1 MNALLTA
8 IRHRVNSRLGFFGLV
23 VILFWLKTLLAYT
36 LDFSLGVSG
45 IYQYFILIINPLA
58 TTLIFFGIALYIKK
72 PWWSYL
78 TLLVLHAAN
87 TALLYFNVI
96 YYREFTDF
104 MTINTITG
112 FSKVSNGIS
121 GSSLALTK
129 GHDVFYWLDIV
140 VLLVLLL
147 ARLIKVDKKLL
158 PRRLPWALTSLGVV
172 LFAFNLTLGEIDRP
186 QLLTRTFDRN
196 YIVKYLGIDAYT
208 INDAFKTARNDQ
220 VRASASTSDL
230 ASVQQYIKQHYAAAD
245 PQMFGLAKGRNVI
258 VIHLESF
265 EQFLIDDK
273 IDGKEVTPF
282 LNSLYHDKQTYA
294 FANFFHQ
301 VGQGKTSD
309 AENLLETSTYGLP
322 EGSLF
327 SQLGSDNT
335 FQAAPA
341 ILQQTQGY
349 SSAVFHGD
357 VASFWNRNNVYKNMG
372 YQNFFDKSYF
382 DAAGDRS
389 IGYGLKDKLLFK
401 DSVKYL
407 EQMQQPFYAKF
418 ITVTNHFPFE
428 MDSEDTD
435 FPKADTAD
443 SSVNNYFQ
451 SAHYLDQSV
460 EEFFAYLKAS
470 GLYDKSIIVLYG
482 DHYGISNTRNLDL
495 APLLGK
501 SADDWTAYDDAQ
513 MQRVPFMIHIP
524 GVKTGSVQQQY
535 AGEVDVLPTIE
546 HLLGIKTKRYLQFGT
561 DVFSSQHDQVVAFR
575 DGDWVSPQY
584 TKAAGNVY
592 DQKTGTELT
601 KLTKTQ
607 QTQVDDNQNRVTTA
621 LRLSDKLNNGNLLRF
636 YTPKGFKP
644 VQPQNYNYTDGFTKL
659 AQLRE
664 NLGQKSTSLYSQN
677 HDHSTA
683 DLYQTDAPEAK

>member
-8 IRHRVNSRLGFFGLV
+8 GWKQINHRSGFFCLV
-23 VILFWLKTLLAYT
+23 VILFWLKTLLAYFT
-36 LDFSLGVSG
+36 DFSLGVSG
-45 IYQYFILIINPLA
+45 VYQYFILLLNPVA
-58 TTLIFFGIALYIKK
+58 TTLLLFGLALYVKK
-72 PWWSYL
+72 PWWSYG
-78 TLLVLHAAN
+78 LLLLLHTAN

-112 FSKVSNGIS
+112 FSKVSNGLS

-129 GHDVFYWLDIV
+129 PHDVLYWLDIII
-140 VLLVLLL
+140 LLVLLL
-147 ARLIKVDKKLL
+147 ARVIKVDKRPL
-158 PRRLPWALTSLGVV
+158 PRKSPWALTSFSL
-172 LFAFNLTLGEIDRP
+172 LFFAFNLTLGEMNRP

-208 INDAFKTARNDQ
+208 VNDAYKTARNDQ
-220 VRASASTSDL
+220 VRADANTSDL
-230 ASVQQYIKQHYAAAD
+230 ATVQQYIKQHYAA
-245 PQMFGLAKGRNVI
+245 PNPKLFGLAKGRNVI

-265 EQFLIDDK
+265 QQFLIDDK
-273 IDGKEVTPF
+273 LDGKEVTPF
-282 LNSLYHDKQTYA
+282 LNRLYHNKQTYA
-294 FANFFHQ
+294 FSNFFHQ

-327 SQLGSDNT
+327 SQLGSDNV

-341 ILQQTQGY
+341 ILKQQQGY

-372 YQNFFDKSYF
+372 YQYFFDKSYY
-382 DAAGDRS
+382 DAEGNRS
-389 IGYGLKDKLLFK
+389 IGYGLKDKLLFQE
-401 DSVKYL
+401 SIKYL
-407 EQMQQPFYAKF
+407 EQLQQPFYTKF

-428 MDSEDTD
+428 MDSQDVD
-435 FPKADTAD
+435 FPKANTDD

-460 EEFFAYLKAS
+460 QEFFNYLKAS

-482 DHYGISNTRNLDL
+482 DHYGISKSRNPDL

-501 SADDWTAYDDAQ
+501 SADDWNAYDDAQ

-524 GVKTGSVQQQY
+524 GYNQGGIQTQY
-535 AGEVDVLPTIE
+535 AGEVDVLPTLE
-546 HLLGIKTKRYLQFGT
+546 HLLGIQTKRYLQFGT
-561 DVFSSQHDQVVAFR
+561 DVFSPQHDQVVPFR

-584 TKAAGNVY
+584 TKAGNTIY
-592 DQKTGTELT
+592 DQKTGQPV
-601 KLTKTQ
+601 KKMSKQ
-607 QTQVDDNQNRVTTA
+607 QKAQVKGERNQVTTA
-621 LRLSDKLNNGNLLRF
+621 LKLSDQLNNENLLRF

-644 VQPQNYNYTDGFTKL
+644 IQPKNYDYTDSMAKL
-659 AQLRE
+659 AQLRQR
-664 NLGQKSTSLYSQN
+664 LGKKSTSLYSQ
-677 HDHSTA
+677 DHEQTTTN
-683 DLYQTDAPEAK
+683 LYHTDAAEAK